1 MIYQY
6 TIEDY
11 LKAIRREQAKRHST
25 YPKIIEK
32 MEKRGEDIDE
42 IDKLS
47 AEMKLAHTL
56 LVSIGLQ
63 LEGYSQPPEW
73 AVTDCMN
80 ELVREYRMRK
90 RVYPRWIYLDK
101 NRKKPRITQ
110 ETADLELAVWRE
122 MTIFYAFNFLDNEQ
136 MAIDL
141 MEGKRRKSQKRI
153 AA

>member
-32 MEKRGEDIDE
+32 MKKRMEYIDE
-42 IDKLS
+42 IAKVS
-47 AEMKLAHTL
+47 AEMKLANRL
-56 LVSIGLQ
+56 LLSIGLQ
-63 LEGYSQPPEW
+63 LEGYSQVPEW
-73 AVTDCMN
+73 VVIYCLN
-80 ELVREYRMRK
+80 ELSREYRMRK

-110 ETADLELAVWRE
+110 ETADFELAVWRE
-122 MTIFYAFNFLDNEQ
+122 LTIFYAANFMQNEQ

-141 MEGKRRKSQKRI
+141 MDSKIRRRKKVSQ
-153 AA
+153 